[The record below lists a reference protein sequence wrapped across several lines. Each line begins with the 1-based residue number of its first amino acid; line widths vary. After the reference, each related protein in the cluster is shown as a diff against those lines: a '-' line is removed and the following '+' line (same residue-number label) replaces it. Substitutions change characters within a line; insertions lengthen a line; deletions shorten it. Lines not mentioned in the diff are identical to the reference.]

1 MAEGMLVVWTDV
13 DPAGED
19 DFEEWYN
26 REHVNERAAIKGFLS
41 GHRYAAIRGR
51 PRYLA
56 LYETRTPQ
64 VLSSKPYR
72 EVSEAP
78 TGWTKRVTRQFQNT
92 TRGVFQVRARQGE
105 GRGGVVASLRMT
117 PPAAGGPE
125 LARWLSGP
133 ALRAVVKRA
142 GMVRAEFLE
151 AVELTGPAGSGRGA
165 ARANAEDG
173 LWAVLVDGADERVVA
188 GALAEVLSPAALK
201 QRGARG
207 RMDRGLYRYRSGKTA
222 GGR

>member
-13 DPAGED
+13 APAGED

-64 VLSSKPYR
+64 VLSSKHYR

-92 TRGVFQVRARQGE
+92 TRGIFQVRAREGE
-105 GRGGVVASLRMT
+105 GRGGVVASLRRVRTDPLLRPASISTIWTRLT
-117 PPAAGGPE
+117 PLERARSACVRLRNSRHTRSGGSPS
-125 LARWLSGP
+125 RS
-133 ALRAVVKRA
+133 RSTTFA
-142 GMVRAEFLE
+142 GMSSSSPVAIRAST
-151 AVELTGPAGSGRGA
+151 ASA
-165 ARANAEDG
+165 A
-173 LWAVLVDGADERVVA
+173 
-188 GALAEVLSPAALK
+188 
-201 QRGARG
+201 
-207 RMDRGLYRYRSGKTA
+207 
-222 GGR
+222 